1 VPLVRIDLLE
11 GKSEQ
16 YRAQVGD
23 ILYQTLVDVLNVPEH
38 DRFQVITEHTKAS
51 LPFDLEYLGIHRSDD
66 CIFFQITLNSGR
78 STELKQRFYKAL
90 ADHLHEGVKIRKEDV
105 LINFVEVPKENWS
118 FGNGEAQYVTLQNR
132 SKMTPVAGSGGER
145 ARFLRQLVDFSLIAG
160 ILEAS
165 KCKY

>member
-1 VPLVRIDLLE
+1 MPLVRIDLLE

-51 LPFDLEYLGIHRSDD
+51 LPFDREYLGIHRSDD

-78 STELKQRFYKAL
+78 PTELKNTFYKTL
-90 ADHLHEGVKIRKEDV
+90 AERLHEGVKTHKEGRLHQRLCGDVRPRIRNAGTYERRNYRPCTPDRT
-105 LINFVEVPKENWS
+105 WS
-118 FGNGEAQYVTLQNR
+118 CPADTRTHE
-132 SKMTPVAGSGGER
+132 
-145 ARFLRQLVDFSLIAG
+145 
-160 ILEAS
+160 
-165 KCKY
+165 

>member
-1 VPLVRIDLLE
+1 MPLVRIDLLE

-51 LPFDLEYLGIHRSDD
+51 LPFDREYLGIHRSDD

-90 ADHLHEGVKIRKEDV
+90 ADRLHEGVKIRKRRC
-105 LINFVEVPKENWS
+105 P
-118 FGNGEAQYVTLQNR
+118 Q
-132 SKMTPVAGSGGER
+132 
-145 ARFLRQLVDFSLIAG
+145 QL
-160 ILEAS
+160 
-165 KCKY
+165 C